1 MAVLAGMSFF
11 LAGCKKSEKE
21 EEVEVAVQSARAQKT
36 AIARMVTAEGV
47 VFPLVQSAVT
57 PKISAPVRKF
67 YIARGATVHQGQ
79 LLAVPGENGLAAG
92 AHGHRGA
99 FQQAA
104 VSE

>member
-1 MAVLAGMSFF
+1 MAALAGIGFL
-11 LAGCKKSEKE
+11 LAGCKKSDKE
-21 EEVEVAVQSARAQKT
+21 EEVEVTVQSARAQKT

-79 LLAVPGENGLAAG
+79 LLAGLENNQLPAAALADP
-92 AHGHRGA
+92 RA
-99 FQQAA
+99 FEQAQA
-104 VSE
+104 T